1 MEILLNCWTI
11 NYVVAVGCLAGRMV
25 VFSFIS
31 SLHSL
36 CLQCVQYHTR
46 FVRINVYTKCISL
59 FYSSTLVVA
68 AAAAS
73 KSAWDSL
80 VEFLPS
86 FDAIFE
92 ISNTPYAVSQSVTK
106 SDDDD
111 NYNDDVWLIWPKKRP
126 RKRHQI
132 IINLLEII
140 FFLLLFW
147 FWVFFCSPQF
157 IVCRVVI
164 HIYLSK
170 WTHVQFQRLWRL
182 FVVGC
187 WLVGLSISM
196 RAVPVKN
203 MRKID
208 LSIEWNNYTNVFVF
222 SKPTIR
228 AAASTTTR
236 GTNTIWTSHCPHA
249 ENSLHIHS
257 SHRVHNIWRAA
268 HMKCMT
274 VILWS

>member
-140 FFLLLFW
+140 FFSVVVLVLG
-147 FWVFFCSPQF
+147 FFCSPQF

-182 FVVGC
+182 FVVG
-187 WLVGLSISM
+187 WLVGRPFHLDESGSSEKHAKDWSLNRVKQLHKCFCFFKTNNRSSCIDNNTRHKHDLNIALSPRRKFTPHSQLTWNAWRSFCGHNNNIS
-196 RAVPVKN
+196 
-203 MRKID
+203 
-208 LSIEWNNYTNVFVF
+208 LT
-222 SKPTIR
+222 
-228 AAASTTTR
+228 
-236 GTNTIWTSHCPHA
+236 
-249 ENSLHIHS
+249 
-257 SHRVHNIWRAA
+257 
-268 HMKCMT
+268 
-274 VILWS
+274 